1 MRNNEERLGTKKE
14 DQTTPTTLSPLEF
27 VTPTS
32 FVELPSKGQFY
43 PQNHPLYGQE
53 TIEIKEMTA
62 KEEDILTSKALI
74 QKGLAVN
81 RLVDSLLVD
90 KTIKADSLIIGDK
103 NAIIVHARANAYG
116 ADYKTSITCPGCG
129 EVSKY
134 KFDLN
139 EVQPIDTKLLEG
151 VERLSNNNILIKLS
165 NNWEVECKMLTGKDE
180 VKIMQEAERKRKKK
194 IPESPVTDML
204 NTIIVG
210 VSGETEREV
219 IKQAVAFMP
228 AKDTRFLREAYQ
240 VAIPNVDMKQDFVC
254 SSCEHEEELEVP
266 LTAEFFWPKQ

>member
-1 MRNNEERLGTKKE
+1 MNVKILKE
-14 DQTTPTTLSPLEF
+14 NKIQREILKIPDTISDAVLSP
-27 VTPTS
+27 
-32 FVELPSKGQFY
+32 G
-43 PQNHPLYGQE
+43 
-53 TIEIKEMTA
+53 
-62 KEEDILTSKALI
+62 
-74 QKGLAVN
+74 
-81 RLVDSLLVD
+81 
-90 KTIKADSLIIGDK
+90 
-103 NAIIVHARANAYG
+103 
-116 ADYKTSITCPGCG
+116 SIM
-129 EVSKY
+129 V
-134 KFDLN
+134 
-139 EVQPIDTKLLEG
+139 
-151 VERLSNNNILIKLS
+151 NNNILIKLS

-204 NTIIVG
+204 NTIVVG

-240 VAIPNVDMKQDFVC
+240 VAIPNVDMKQNFIC